1 MGYYILVFRRPD
13 LYHWA
18 LNFWGEHM
26 FTGSFVALITPMYE
40 NGQID
45 YPSLEKLVDFHIQNG
60 SHGIVSV
67 GTTGESATL
76 PFSEHIEVV
85 SRTVEYARGEIPI
98 IAGSGAN
105 STSEAIFLSEQM
117 AGTGIEGF
125 LSVVPYYNKPQQK
138 GMVAHFKAIAD
149 ATDLPVLLYNVP
161 SRTVAD
167 MLPETV
173 AELASHPKIVGL
185 KDATGDLAR
194 LKATQKLV
202 SDDFVLLS
210 GDDLTGCEFLANGG
224 HGVIS
229 VTANVAPK
237 QMADMCNAA
246 LAKNFQL
253 AEKIDKQIAGLHS
266 ALFVEPNP
274 VLPKWALQKMG
285 LINSAFLRLPLVE
298 SELASQNHIEQVMR
312 SSGVLS

>member
-1 MGYYILVFRRPD
+1 
-13 LYHWA
+13 
-18 LNFWGEHM
+18 M
-26 FTGSFVALITPMYE
+26 FTGSFVALITPMYD

-45 YPSLEKLVDFHIQNG
+45 YPSLQKLVDFHIQNG

-85 SRTVEYARGEIPI
+85 KRTVEYAAGKIPV

-105 STSEAIFLSEQM
+105 STAEAIFLSEQM
-117 AGTGIEGF
+117 ANTGIQGF

-138 GMVAHFKAIAD
+138 GMVAHFNAIAD

-173 AELASHPKIVGL
+173 AELAQHPKIVGL
-185 KDATGDLAR
+185 KDATGDIAR
-194 LKATQKLV
+194 LKATQRIV
-202 SDDFVLLS
+202 ADNFVMLS
-210 GDDLTGCEFLANGG
+210 GDDSTSCEFLENGG

-229 VTANVAPK
+229 VTANIAPK

-246 LAKNFQL
+246 SVQNHILAK
-253 AEKIDKQIAGLHS
+253 EIDKQISGLHS
-266 ALFVEPNP
+266 TLFIEPNP
-274 VLPKWALQKMG
+274 VLPKWALFKMG
-285 LINSAFLRLPLVE
+285 LINSAFLRLPLIE
-298 SELASQNHIEQVMR
+298 SELASQKHIEQVMR

>member
-1 MGYYILVFRRPD
+1 
-13 LYHWA
+13 
-18 LNFWGEHM
+18 M
-26 FTGSFVALITPMYE
+26 FTGSFVALITPMFDSGE
-40 NGQID
+40 ID
-45 YPSLEKLVDFHIQNG
+45 YPSLKHLVEFHIENG
-60 SHGIVSV
+60 SHGIVAV

-85 SRTVEYARGEIPI
+85 RKTVEYAQGKIPV

-105 STSEAIFLSEQM
+105 STEEAIFLSTQM
-117 AGTGIEGF
+117 AETGIQGF

-138 GMVAHFKAIAD
+138 GMVAHFKAVAD

-185 KDATGDLAR
+185 KDATGDISR
-194 LKATQKLV
+194 LKETQALV
-202 SDDFVLLS
+202 PEGFVLLS
-210 GDDLTGCEFLANGG
+210 GDDSTGCEFLENGG

-229 VTANVAPK
+229 VTANIAPK
-237 QMADMCNAA
+237 QMSEMCNAA
-246 LAKNFQL
+246 KNKDIALAK
-253 AEKIDKQIAGLHS
+253 KIDKQIEGLHT
-266 ALFVEPNP
+266 ALFIEPNP
-274 VLPKWALQKMG
+274 VLPKWALFKMG
-285 LINSAFLRLPLVE
+285 KTNSAFLRLPMVE
-298 SELASQNHIEQVMR
+298 SELESQKHIEDVMR